1 MVDHVVLEHVV
12 VDREDGDGVGPVVH
26 DVHDLRVEVDRAE
39 PMVDGQRRDVR
50 T

>member
-12 VDREDGDGVGPVVH
+12 VGHEDGDVVVLVVH
-26 DVHDLRVEVDRAE
+26 DVHDLQVGVDHAE
-39 PMVDGQRRDVR
+39 PKVDGQRRGVR